1 MPDQKEVTISL
12 KRYDQLVS
20 LEARVGVF
28 VDLVASGAI
37 ISIPRALSI
46 IRTQEAIELLE
57 QMEEKERSEVRQR
70 CEDD

>member
-12 KRYDQLVS
+12 KRYDDLAS

-46 IRTQEAIELLE
+46 IRTPEAIEALE
-57 QMEEKERSEVRQR
+57 EMEDKENNSD
-70 CEDD
+70 CKGHEDD

>member
-12 KRYDQLVS
+12 KRYDQLAS

-46 IRTQEAIELLE
+46 IGTPEAIELLG
-57 QMEEKERSEVRQR
+57 QMEEKERSEICQR